1 MKPFKSK
8 QYKSS
13 NTNTNLILTPPVHA
27 GEYLRQTG
35 TYADMVEQTDL
46 NKLRGE
52 LRKFS
57 NLNETFSI
65 VLKLTSLFASK
76 HPRIVCEDP
85 QNQKKLNAC
94 FERSGW
100 QTFLQEFTKEY
111 LLCGEATSWTTW
123 NNDLK
128 CFEPEQIIPPSEII
142 VKTEDE
148 TSKPIIVAH
157 KPTARTST
165 NKILFTQK
173 IDDDSYAPSQ
183 PTFNGAEI
191 PQDELIRAVHKNQ
204 PWDLVGYPFFAPALT
219 ALVQKESLDSALYE
233 QLNELATPLIIC
245 TVGLK
250 ANELG
255 PNQPAWVPT
264 DADLE
269 KIDQSIQMLMMGT
282 SRIGTFKIGV
292 NFHNA
297 FEGSEIADLTPHYKR
312 CEEAI
317 LRTVGA
323 GRGLIDGSAGGPYA
337 SDAVNRDVYSAFV
350 ESLRGEI
357 IRAFQKRVNEAII
370 KLGLKAFRVD
380 ADGNRRLTYPTRDGG
395 LTFDPEMGISP
406 IPADEIAVLS
416 FDQEV
421 MKDTN
426 AELNVLQTLLH
437 NDVPISKQTLANA
450 TNLGINIRSELRQI
464 HKEQQMIEET
474 DTENNVQLLNN
485 PGKVKNIDYNETEKL
500 RQKLTNPD
508 ERDIKGL

>member
-1 MKPFKSK
+1 M
-8 QYKSS
+8 
-13 NTNTNLILTPPVHA
+13 
-27 GEYLRQTG
+27 
-35 TYADMVEQTDL
+35 
-46 NKLRGE
+46 
-52 LRKFS
+52 
-57 NLNETFSI
+57 
-65 VLKLTSLFASK
+65 
-76 HPRIVCEDP
+76 
-85 QNQKKLNAC
+85 
-94 FERSGW
+94 
-100 QTFLQEFTKEY
+100 
-111 LLCGEATSWTTW
+111 
-123 NNDLK
+123 
-128 CFEPEQIIPPSEII
+128 
-142 VKTEDE
+142 
-148 TSKPIIVAH
+148 
-157 KPTARTST
+157 
-165 NKILFTQK
+165 
-173 IDDDSYAPSQ
+173 
-183 PTFNGAEI
+183 
-191 PQDELIRAVHKNQ
+191 
-204 PWDLVGYPFFAPALT
+204 
-219 ALVQKESLDSALYE
+219 
-233 QLNELATPLIIC
+233 
-245 TVGLK
+245 
-250 ANELG
+250 
-255 PNQPAWVPT
+255 
-264 DADLE
+264 
-269 KIDQSIQMLMMGT
+269 
-282 SRIGTFKIGV
+282 
-292 NFHNA
+292 
-297 FEGSEIADLTPHYKR
+297 
-312 CEEAI
+312 
-317 LRTVGA
+317 
-323 GRGLIDGSAGGPYA
+323 IDGSAGGPYA